1 MKTFPIIALS
11 VAAALTAA
19 CATAPKN
26 SPAIDQARA
35 KIDGVAADP
44 IARDAAATAIEAAEQ
59 DLKRAQ
65 QAFQDREPKKT
76 VDHYAYLANRNAE
89 IAAEQIGERRA
100 RMAIEKGQAD
110 RDRVLLE
117 ARTREAERAKAEA
130 DRSKAQADAARGQA
144 DAARSQALSASAE
157 TEAMRAELA
166 ALQALQAK
174 QTERGMVLTLGDVL
188 FDTARAELKPGAMS
202 TVDRLA
208 DFMREHTAYQLLI
221 EGHTDSRGEE
231 EYNLQ
236 LSERRAEAVR
246 NALVSRGLAGER
258 VRVRALGESYPVAD
272 NESAAGRQQNR
283 RVEVVFSDAQGT
295 FPGSADRQVRSSR

>member
-1 MKTFPIIALS
+1 MKTIPILALT
-11 VAAALTAA
+11 VAAAVTAA

-35 KIDGVAADP
+35 KIDTVASDP
-44 IARDAAATAIEAAEQ
+44 MAREAAATSIEAAEQ

-65 QAFQDREPKKT
+65 QALQDREPKKT
-76 VDHYAYLANRNAE
+76 IEHYAYLANRNAE
-89 IAAEQIGERRA
+89 IAGEQVGERRA
-100 RMAIEKGQAD
+100 RMAVEKGQAD

-117 ARTREAERAKAEA
+117 ARTREAERAKADA
-130 DRSKAQADAARGQA
+130 DRAKAQADAAQ
-144 DAARSQALSASAE
+144 SQALSSSAE
-157 TEAMRAELA
+157 AEALRKELA
-166 ALQALQAK
+166 ALQAK
-174 QTERGMVLTLGDVL
+174 PTDRGMVLTLGDVL
-188 FDTARAELKPGAMS
+188 FDTARSELKPGAMA

-208 DFMREHTAYQLLI
+208 DFMREHATYQLLI

-246 NALVSRGLAGER
+246 NALLSRGLTGDR
-258 VRVRALGESYPVAD
+258 VRVRAQGESFPVAD

-283 RVEVVFSDAQGT
+283 RVEVIFSDEQGK
-295 FPGSADRQVRSSR
+295 FPGAAERQAR